1 MQKHGSAEL
10 SGGVAPALR
19 GVKGGHETSHKSAL
33 RSDWWR
39 SSRTSL
45 DSASLRG
52 GFAGSKAKA
61 PQGSAEALPAGGDF
75 GGPRDPEGRLGCRS

>member
-1 MQKHGSAEL
+1 M
-10 SGGVAPALR
+10 APALH
-19 GVKGGHETSHKSAL
+19 GLKGAHETPHKSTL

-45 DSASLRG
+45 DTASLRG

-61 PQGSAEALPAGGDF
+61 PQGSAKALPAGGD
-75 GGPRDPEGRLGCRS
+75 S